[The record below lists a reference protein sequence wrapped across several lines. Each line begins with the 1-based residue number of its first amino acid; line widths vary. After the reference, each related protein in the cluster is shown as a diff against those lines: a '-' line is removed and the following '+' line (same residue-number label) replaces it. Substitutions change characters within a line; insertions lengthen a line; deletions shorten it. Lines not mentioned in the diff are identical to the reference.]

1 MSTSTQADLP
11 RATSAGADL
20 PRRPAFVTT
29 HWSVVLTAGRSDTTR
44 AEGALERLCETYW
57 YPLYAFVRRQG
68 HSPHDAQDLTQEFFA
83 RLLQKR
89 YLQTVAREKG
99 RFRTFL
105 LVALKRF
112 LANEWD
118 RLRAQK
124 RGGGQI
130 HIPLDTDLAERR
142 YQVEPA
148 ASVPADL
155 VYERRWALTLLE
167 QTMSRLRQEFAAA
180 DKSDEFE
187 QFKVCLAADRG
198 ALAYADLAASAGL
211 TEGAVRVAVH
221 RLRRRFREVFREEI
235 AHTVSGPDEIEAEVH
250 HLLTA
255 LSE

>member
-1 MSTSTQADLP
+1 VSTTTQADLP
-11 RATSAGADL
+11 RTTGDESSCRA
-20 PRRPAFVTT
+20 AFVTT
-29 HWSVVLTAGRSDTTR
+29 HWSVVLTANRSDTTR
-44 AEGALERLCETYW
+44 AQVALAHLCETYW

-83 RLLQKR
+83 RLLAKG
-89 YLQTVAREKG
+89 YLQAAAREKG

-105 LVALKRF
+105 LVVLKRF

-118 RLRAQK
+118 HLRARK

-130 HIPLDTDLAERR
+130 HVPLDTDLAERR
-142 YQVEPA
+142 YQAEPE
-148 ASVPADL
+148 ASIPADK

-167 QTMSRLRQEFAAA
+167 QTMSRLRQEFLDA
-180 DKSDEFE
+180 DKRDAFE
-187 QFKVCLAADRG
+187 HLKVCLAADRG
-198 ALAYADLAASAGL
+198 AIDYGDIASKTGMNK
-211 TEGAVRVAVH
+211 GAVRVAVH

-250 HLLTA
+250 HLLAA